1 VKRIFGLSCF
11 LTWFLLAFLGISL
24 AKSPQT
30 HQEFIFNQRYDTPSG
45 VVRVWVYEGWQ
56 PGKSSLVRW
65 LNGCAALYER
75 QNDGLYLYI
84 TPVEESVMLSIGNG
98 EFTPPD
104 LVFFPPGLY
113 ETDPNFI
120 SIRNVTNSSNLRREF
135 SSLPDCVLPVAMGG
149 YCWAYSGEE
158 EFPADLSQLRA
169 AAYPDSR
176 YHTWSAAAILS
187 ATYTYAQ
194 DSSIEESMPGLD
206 LGLAESPENAPTPVP
221 TSDPQ
226 NGQKTFPGAD
236 FRFSSEILREFCD
249 GLPAILISQ
258 RELYRLNEL
267 ADAPDFRILR
277 TGESMLADQ
286 LFLAAVPE
294 GPRSDAAADFV
305 SYLLSEECQA
315 RLSEIGC
322 FSVTG
327 LTGLY
332 PPGSQMGV
340 LEQSVAEAHLAVPPA
355 FSGYWRETAP
365 ALFEKCRAGELDAFS
380 AARLLLG

>member
-1 VKRIFGLSCF
+1 MKRIFELSCF

-30 HQEFIFNQRYDTPSG
+30 HQELIFNQRYETPSG
-45 VVRVWVYEGWQ
+45 VIRVWVYEGWQ

-65 LNGCAALYER
+65 LNGCASLYER

-84 TPVEESVMLSIGNG
+84 TPVEESVMLSLGTG

-113 ETDPNFI
+113 ETGSTFI
-120 SIRNVTNSSNLRREF
+120 SIRNVTNLSNLRPEF
-135 SSLPDCVLPVAMGG
+135 FSLPDRVLPVAMGG
-149 YCWAYSGEE
+149 YCWAYSSSG
-158 EFPADLSQLRA
+158 EFPADLKQLQA
-169 AAYPDSR
+169 AAYPDSP
-176 YHTWSAAAILS
+176 YHSWSGAAILS
-187 ATYTYAQ
+187 STYTFTQ
-194 DSSIEESMPGLD
+194 HFFIEESRPGLD
-206 LGLAESPENAPTPVP
+206 LGLAESPESAPTPIP

-226 NGQKTFPGAD
+226 NGEKTFPGPD
-236 FRFSSEILREFCD
+236 FRFSGEILSEFCE

-258 RELYRLNEL
+258 RELYRLSEL
-267 ADAPDFRILR
+267 ADAPDFHILR

-286 LFLAAVPE
+286 IWLAAAPE
-294 GPRSDAAADFV
+294 GPRADAAADFV
-305 SYLLSEECQA
+305 HFLLSEKCQA
-315 RLSEIGC
+315 RLGEIGC

-332 PPGSQMGV
+332 PPGSQMGI
-340 LEQSVAEAHLAVPPA
+340 LEQSVAEAQLAVPPA
-355 FSGYWRETAP
+355 FSGYWRETAA